1 MELEGRHACL
11 SQAFGPPPRLVWKG
25 LVQSLQSQ
33 WTMDRGLPKPEL
45 QSELLAAGSPPVLL
59 SKVPLVP
66 QTPPAHNCLINEYVN
81 ESPAGSLPSRTPKA
95 SWISRET
102 SAFLIPIGPAPGSR
116 GTLPNQPPCF
126 TVEETEAWGGASH
139 MAGLGEA
146 GMH

>member
-1 MELEGRHACL
+1 MPVSPKPSVLLHASCGRAWFKAC
-11 SQAFGPPPRLVWKG
+11 SPSG
-25 LVQSLQSQ
+25 Q
-33 WTMDRGLPKPEL
+33 WTGASQN
-45 QSELLAAGSPPVLL
+45 QSYRVNSWQQDHQPVLL